1 MTRIY
6 AKLSYLHIAPRK
18 VRLLANLI
26 RGKRFV
32 QAEEE
37 LLLANKRAASPLLK
51 LLRSAGASAKSSG
64 EESVA
69 NLYVK
74 MIRVDQGPAY
84 KRSLPRSRG
93 RTSLLKK
100 ITSHVHIELGHKE
113 EKKKGVGKRAH
124 ETGPERERGN
134 SGPERSR
141 RAEPVKN
148 VAKTL

>member
-26 RGKRFV
+26 RGKRLV

-51 LLRSAGASAKSSG
+51 LLRSAAANAKSSG

-100 ITSHVHIELGHKE
+100 ITSHVHVELGHKE
-113 EKKKGVGKRAH
+113 EKKGVSKKAH
-124 ETGPERERGN
+124 AEGPERQ
-134 SGPERSR
+134 R